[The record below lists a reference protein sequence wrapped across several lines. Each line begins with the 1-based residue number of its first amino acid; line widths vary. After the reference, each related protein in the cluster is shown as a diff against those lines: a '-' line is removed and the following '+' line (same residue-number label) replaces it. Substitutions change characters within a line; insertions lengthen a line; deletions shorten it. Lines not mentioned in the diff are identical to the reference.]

1 MFSSSSF
8 YYHLKPLIPRSVQI
22 RLRRRV
28 VLGKRTL
35 YRDVW
40 PIDERAANP
49 PAGWQGWPDG
59 KKFALVLTHDVETAR
74 GYEKCA
80 RLARLD
86 RDLGLR
92 SSFNFV
98 PEGYRVFER
107 LRQDLVTNGF
117 EVGIHGL
124 THSGNIYSSLEK
136 FSIKAERI
144 NQYLKKWGSVGF
156 RTPSMYHNLDMLQYL
171 NVEYDA
177 STFDTD
183 PFEPQPDGVST
194 IFPFWVPGITNNG
207 GCVELPYT
215 LPQDFTLFILMK
227 EQSIDIWKKKLD
239 WIASNG
245 GMALLLVHPDYM
257 RFDDKE
263 PETDEYP
270 AAYYIEFLEYIKK
283 RYAGEYWHALPK
295 EIARFWAEHYSIDR
309 WKAQEVEEIPRPRRA
324 GDYTSPAVRGKLI
337 VGAKR
342 VQVTAG
348 TRRQRA
354 CFVYYHRFN
363 GSAVLYREAKALKE
377 KGFEVDLICLRDSP
391 DDKAVQV
398 FEGLKLYG
406 IQARPEREKKSML
419 YFSRLA
425 AFSLKCSL
433 LLSVLGLAK
442 RYSIVHVTTP
452 PDFLVFSALIPKL
465 LGAKVVMDI
474 HDIGPELYMRKLDVE
489 ADSTIVRVLKFME
502 RVSAKFSDHVIT
514 VTDIWKDKIATRSA
528 PPSKCTVLMNV
539 PDEDMFSATGPV
551 DSNLR
556 ETINLFYHGSL
567 EEHFGVDTLIK
578 AMPRVKDM
586 VPQARLH
593 IYGAG
598 RLEEELRLLVQRTR
612 LEEYVTFH
620 GMVPFYELPAILKE
634 ADVGIVPTKGAT
646 FSEEALSMKSLEYM
660 AMGIPI
666 VISQTKVH
674 SMYYDPSMVAFFR
687 PGDEDDLVASLAKL
701 CASKDERDRLAQNAL
716 KFIEKHGWSES
727 KKAYYDVIDR
737 LTATK

>member
-8 YYHLKPLIPRSVQI
+8 YYYLKPIIPRWVQI

-28 VLGKRTL
+28 VLGKRPL
-35 YRDVW
+35 FRDVW
-40 PIDERAANP
+40 PIDERAAKP
-49 PAGWQGWPDG
+49 PEGWQSWPDG
-59 KKFALVLTHDVETAR
+59 KRFAFVITHDVETAR
-74 GYEKCA
+74 GCEKCA

-86 RDLGLR
+86 RDLGFR

-98 PEGYRVFER
+98 PEGYRISER
-107 LRQDLVTNGF
+107 LRQDLVKNGF
-117 EVGIHGL
+117 EVGVHGL
-124 THSGNIYSSLEK
+124 THSENIYASPEK
-136 FSIKAERI
+136 FSLKADRI
-144 NQYLKKWGSVGF
+144 NKYLNEWESVGF
-156 RTPSMYHNLDMLQYL
+156 RTPSMYHNLEMLRHL
-171 NVEYDA
+171 GVEYDA

-183 PFEPQPDGVST
+183 PFEPQPDGVGT
-194 IFPFWVPGITNNG
+194 IFPFWVPGAFNNG
-207 GCVELPYT
+207 GYVELPYT
-215 LPQDFTLFILMK
+215 LPQDFTLFVLMK
-227 EQSIDIWKKKLD
+227 EKNIDIWKRKLD
-239 WIASNG
+239 WIARNG

-257 RFDDKE
+257 RFDDKR
-263 PETDEYP
+263 PRSDEYP
-270 AAYYIEFLEYIKK
+270 AIYYSQFLQYVKK
-283 RYAGEYWHALPK
+283 RYEGQYWHALPK
-295 EIARFWAEHYSIDR
+295 EIARFWAENYIIDPR
-309 WKAQEVEEIPRPRRA
+309 KAQKVEEISTPRKAEGWARPSTQ
-324 GDYTSPAVRGKLI
+324 DKPEVD
-337 VGAKR
+337 AKP
-342 VQVTAG
+342 VQVIAV
-348 TRRQRA
+348 TRRPRA

-377 KGFEVDLICLRDSP
+377 KGFEVDLICLRDSRG
-391 DDKAVQV
+391 DKAVQT
-398 FEGLKLYG
+398 FDGLKLYG
-406 IQARPEREKKSML
+406 IQARPEREKKSLL
-419 YFSRLA
+419 YFTRLA

-433 LLSVLGLAK
+433 LLSMLGLAK

-474 HDIGPELYMRKLDVE
+474 HDIGPELYMRKLGVK
-489 ADSTIVRVLKFME
+489 ADSAIVRALKFME
-502 RVSAKFSDHVIT
+502 RASAKFSDHVIT
-514 VTDIWKDKIATRSA
+514 VTDIWKDKIAKRSA

-539 PDEDMFSATGPV
+539 PDEDMFSATGLV
-551 DSNLR
+551 DSNSR